1 MEPEIIK
8 TSYSALDTFKQCPL
22 KYKFQQIDKIKAPKS
37 KEAIFGNKIHKTL
50 QYFHS
55 TQPISPTLDELL
67 NYLKDIWPEKEE
79 NIFLD
84 EQEDMIYFSEAIK
97 ILRNY
102 YNHYLKIKDK
112 STVIDI
118 ETRFEVL
125 LEKPPEKCLL
135 RGIIDRIDKTADG
148 IEIIDYKT
156 TKRLPSQQDIDN
168 SLQLSLYCLGL
179 INRWPKFVEQGLE
192 KIKLTFYYLK
202 HQETISTRRTKE
214 QLNDI
219 QEQIWERLAEIEKSD
234 FKPIPSAL
242 CGWCGYKN
250 LCPMWKHKYSEQRT
264 VNSEQINKIIEEFL
278 ELKKNNQKNNKRLI
292 ELKQIINN
300 YLDKEKLERI
310 FGDIGYITRLSLTR
324 YEYELEKIKEI
335 LEPLGKW
342 QDVLAVDSIKLKNLI
357 KTLSYSI
364 RKQIEKAKKI
374 DKEYKILKASVK
386 KKKREKS

>member
-8 TSYSALDTFKQCPL
+8 TSYSALDTFKQCPM

-37 KEAIFGNKIHKTL
+37 KEAVFGNKIHKAL

-84 EQEDMIYFSEAIK
+84 DQEDMIYFSEAIK
-97 ILRNY
+97 ILKNY
-102 YNHYLKIKDK
+102 YNHYLKIKHK
-112 STVIDI
+112 FTVIDI

-148 IEIIDYKT
+148 IEVIDYKT

-179 INRWPKFVEQGLE
+179 INRWPKFAEQGLE
-192 KIKLTFYYLK
+192 NIKLTFYYLK
-202 HQETISTRRTKE
+202 HQETISTKRTKE

-234 FKPIPSAL
+234 FKPIPSTL

-264 VNSEQINKIIEEFL
+264 INSKQINKIIKEFL
-278 ELKKNNQKNNKRLI
+278 ELKENNQKNNKRLI

-300 YLDKEKLERI
+300 YLDEEKLERI
-310 FGDIGYITRLSLTR
+310 FSDIGYITRLPLVR
-324 YEYELEKIKEI
+324 YEYEMKKIKEI

-342 QDVLAVDSIKLKNLI
+342 QDVLAVNSIKLKNLI
-357 KTLSYSI
+357 KTLPYPI

-374 DKEYKILKASVK
+374 DKEYKILKTSIK